1 MFLWRGDWTHSFQ
14 LIAWYAE
21 QQGDH
26 YTHRAA
32 CKHNRR
38 LAQPWVMGYTRLGSS
53 GKHRTWGFK
62 CAWTD
67 LMLSRCLADRAWIGL
82 PKPSLTRADAL
93 PRLLME
99 LSPLAD
105 SNPSHPFMY
114 QLLLYQLIKLSSRSS
129 WGLFISAASWH
140 VRKSMCHL
148 SHPVSPT
155 EPARGA
161 VEVKHVETLAY
172 SILQPY
178 LLNFSPKTHRAN
190 VGLVL
195 RCREANAN
203 RPMHSRQKS
212 CQKWKASF

>member
-1 MFLWRGDWTHSFQ
+1 
-14 LIAWYAE
+14 
-21 QQGDH
+21 
-26 YTHRAA
+26 
-32 CKHNRR
+32 
-38 LAQPWVMGYTRLGSS
+38 
-53 GKHRTWGFK
+53 
-62 CAWTD
+62 
-67 LMLSRCLADRAWIGL
+67 MLSRCTDRAWIGL

-99 LSPLAD
+99 LSPWQIQTLLI
-105 SNPSHPFMY
+105 PSF
-114 QLLLYQLIKLSSRSS
+114 QLIKLSSRSS
-129 WGLFISAASWH
+129 CLFISAASWH

-161 VEVKHVETLAY
+161 VEVKHVETLAFN

-178 LLNFSPKTHRAN
+178 LLNFSPKIHRAN

-195 RCREANAN
+195 RCHEANAN

-212 CQKWKASF
+212 CQKWKASLASFASFYVMEKLKDKEQQHTPNLAQLSLNSLPNLSKSVL